1 MSDTLSHWIDGRA
14 VAGESGRMGDVF
26 NPAIG
31 EKIAEVPLAS
41 VEEVNKAVAS
51 AHAAFA
57 DWSAAPPIRRARV
70 MFKFKELIEANMD
83 EFAAIVTREHG
94 KVLSDAAGSITR
106 GLEVLEFACG
116 IPHLVKGEFSEA
128 VGTRVDSYSMR
139 QPLGVVAGITPFN
152 FPAMVPMW
160 MFPISLA
167 CGNTFILKPSEKDP
181 SAANFMAELLKQAGC
196 PDGVF
201 SVVHGDKVAVDAILE
216 HPDVAAVSFVGSTP
230 IAEYIYS
237 TGCAHG
243 KRVQALGGAK
253 NHAVVLPDADLDM
266 TSDALVSAAYGSAG
280 ERCMAVS
287 VAVAVGDAAGDA
299 LIEALRPKI
308 EQIKVGPGTDK
319 DSEMGPLV
327 SKVHLDKVRGYID
340 HGVSEGAELVMDGR
354 GLTLQGYENG
364 YYVGPCLF
372 DRVTPEMKIYKEEIF
387 GPVLSVVRAPD
398 YDAAIKM
405 VNDHEFGNGVA
416 IFTRDGDAARDFAS
430 NVQIGMVGVNVP
442 IPVPVAYHSFGG
454 WKRSLFGDH
463 NMHGMEGVRFNTK
476 VKTITSR
483 WPTGIRSGVDLSFP
497 MMG

>member
-1 MSDTLSHWIDGRA
+1 MSDTLSHWIDGQA
-14 VAGESGRMGDVF
+14 VAGASGRMGDVF

-128 VGTRVDSYSMR
+128 VGTGVDSYSMR

-201 SVVHGDKVAVDAILE
+201 S
-216 HPDVAAVSFVGSTP
+216 
-230 IAEYIYS
+230 
-237 TGCAHG
+237 
-243 KRVQALGGAK
+243 
-253 NHAVVLPDADLDM
+253 
-266 TSDALVSAAYGSAG
+266 
-280 ERCMAVS
+280 
-287 VAVAVGDAAGDA
+287 
-299 LIEALRPKI
+299 
-308 EQIKVGPGTDK
+308 
-319 DSEMGPLV
+319 
-327 SKVHLDKVRGYID
+327 
-340 HGVSEGAELVMDGR
+340 
-354 GLTLQGYENG
+354 
-364 YYVGPCLF
+364 
-372 DRVTPEMKIYKEEIF
+372 
-387 GPVLSVVRAPD
+387 
-398 YDAAIKM
+398 
-405 VNDHEFGNGVA
+405 
-416 IFTRDGDAARDFAS
+416 
-430 NVQIGMVGVNVP
+430 
-442 IPVPVAYHSFGG
+442 
-454 WKRSLFGDH
+454 
-463 NMHGMEGVRFNTK
+463 
-476 VKTITSR
+476 
-483 WPTGIRSGVDLSFP
+483 
-497 MMG
+497 

>member
-128 VGTRVDSYSMR
+128 VGTGVDSYSMR

-364 YYVGPCLF
+364 YYVG
-372 DRVTPEMKIYKEEIF
+372 
-387 GPVLSVVRAPD
+387 
-398 YDAAIKM
+398 
-405 VNDHEFGNGVA
+405 
-416 IFTRDGDAARDFAS
+416 
-430 NVQIGMVGVNVP
+430 
-442 IPVPVAYHSFGG
+442 
-454 WKRSLFGDH
+454 
-463 NMHGMEGVRFNTK
+463 
-476 VKTITSR
+476 
-483 WPTGIRSGVDLSFP
+483 
-497 MMG
+497 

>member
-1 MSDTLSHWIDGRA
+1 MSPTLSHWINGQA
-14 VAGESGRMGDVF
+14 VAGQSGRTGDVF

-31 EKIAEVPLAS
+31 EKIAKVPLAGDD
-41 VEEVNKAVAS
+41 EVANVVAAAKA
-51 AHAAFA
+51 AAPEWA
-57 DWSAAPPIRRARV
+57 AAPPIRRARV
-70 MFKFKELIEANMD
+70 IFKFKELIEARMD
-83 EFAAIVTREHG
+83 DFAAIVTREHG

-116 IPHLVKGEFSEA
+116 IPHLVKGEFSES
-128 VGTRVDSYSMR
+128 VGTGVDSYSMR

-181 SAANFMAELLKQAGC
+181 SAANFMAELLKEAGC

-201 SVVHGDKVAVDAILE
+201 NVIHGDKVAVDAILK
-216 HPDVAAVSFVGSTP
+216 HPDIAAVSFVGSTP
-230 IAEYIYS
+230 IAEYIYA

-253 NHAVVLPDADLDM
+253 NHAIVLPDADLDM
-266 TSDALVSAAYGSAG
+266 TSDALVSAAFGSAG

-287 VAVAVGDAAGDA
+287 VAVAVGDKAGDA
-299 LIEALRPKI
+299 LVDSLRPRI
-308 EQIKVGPGTDK
+308 EQIKVGPGTDAE
-319 DSEMGPLV
+319 SEMGPLV
-327 SKVHLDKVRGYID
+327 SAQHYEKVRGYID

-372 DRVTPEMKIYKEEIF
+372 DHVTPEMKIYKEEIF

-398 YDAAIKM
+398 YDAAVKM
-405 VNDHEFGNGVA
+405 VNDHEFGNGTA

-430 NVQIGMVGVNVP
+430 KVEIGMVGVNVP

-476 VKTITSR
+476 MKTITAR